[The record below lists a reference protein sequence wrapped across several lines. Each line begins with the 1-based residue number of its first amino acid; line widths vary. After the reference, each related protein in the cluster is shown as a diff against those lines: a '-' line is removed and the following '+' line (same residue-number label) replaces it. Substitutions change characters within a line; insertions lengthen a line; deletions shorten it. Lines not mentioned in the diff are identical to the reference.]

1 MIRKPCVSGLFYES
15 DKDLL
20 ADSIREY
27 FDELDDNSVLGS
39 VVSCI
44 APHAGYVY
52 SGRTASYAFKE
63 LSLHDLP
70 DTFIIL
76 GPNHSGFGS
85 CIDVCSF
92 DKWETP
98 LGLVDVDREF
108 IDELLGVDDNVVVD
122 DNAHLREHS
131 IEVELPFI
139 QYICGD
145 RPFKIVPIVISRQV
159 PELCESLAV
168 SIDSVVRSLGRSC
181 VVVASTDLT
190 HYEDVDTAE
199 FLDAKVMDS
208 VRSMYMNQ
216 MVDDIIE
223 YDITMCGYGPVICAV
238 SFAKLQNNHRSIV
251 LNHSTSGDVSGD
263 YDSVVGYM
271 SAVIGN
277 D

>member
-1 MIRKPCVSGLFYES
+1 MIRYPCVSGLFYES

-20 ADSIREY
+20 TSSIREF
-27 FDELDDNSVLGS
+27 FDDICDDAVLDS

-52 SGRTASYAFKE
+52 SGRTAGYAFRE
-63 LSLHDLP
+63 LSFHDLP

-76 GPNHSGFGS
+76 GPNHTGFGS
-85 CIDVCSF
+85 CIDVCSH

-108 IDELLGVDDNVVVD
+108 IDELLCVDDNVVVD

-145 RPFKIVPIVISRQV
+145 HPFMIVPIVVSRQV
-159 PELCESLAV
+159 PELCERLAR
-168 SIDSVVRSLGRSC
+168 SIDSVVRKLGRKC
-181 VVVASTDLT
+181 VVVASTDLC
-190 HYEDVDTAE
+190 HYVDVDTAE

-216 MVDDIIE
+216 LVDDIVE

-238 SFAKLQNNHRSIV
+238 SYAKLQDNCRSVV

-271 SAVIGN
+271 SAVIGK
-277 D
+277 